1 MSKITSTKPVLIMLY
16 GYPGAG
22 KTHFAR
28 QLSETFQAA
37 HVHGDRIRGEL
48 FTEPRYD
55 KQEDEL
61 VNHLMLYM
69 AEEFLNAGMSV
80 IFDTNATRLAERR
93 ELRNIA
99 RKTKAEPLLIWLQ
112 IDADSSF
119 ARLGRRDRRKTDDKY
134 AAPYT
139 TESFQTHIQKMQ
151 NPRNEDYIVIS
162 GKHTFNTQRSAV
174 IKKLYELGVIAPSN
188 ASAGVVKPGLVN
200 LVPNQ
205 QQGQLQGGRV
215 DASRRNILIR

>member
-1 MSKITSTKPVLIMLY
+1 MLY

-28 QLSETFQAA
+28 QLSEVFSAA

-48 FTEPRYD
+48 FSEPRYD
-55 KQEDEL
+55 KQENEL

-69 AEEFLNAGMSV
+69 TEEFLAADMSV
-80 IFDTNATRLAERR
+80 IFDANASRLTMRR

-99 RKTKAEPLLIWLQ
+99 RKAKTKPLLIWLQ
-112 IDADSSF
+112 TDPDSAF
-119 ARLGRRDRRKTDDKY
+119 ARLSRRDRRRSDDKY
-134 AAPYT
+134 ATPYT
-139 TESFQTHIQKMQ
+139 AESFQTHIQSMQ
-151 NPRNEDYIVIS
+151 NPKNEDYAVIS

-174 IKKLYELGVIAPSN
+174 IKKLYEMGVIGSN
-188 ASAGVVKPGLVN
+188 PTAANVVKPGLVN

-205 QQGQLQGGRV
+205 LNGGRV
-215 DASRRNILIR
+215 DNSRRNILIR

>member
-1 MSKITSTKPVLIMLY
+1 MSKISAHKPVLIMLY

-28 QLSETFQAA
+28 QLSEVFSAA

-48 FTEPRYD
+48 FSEPRYD
-55 KQEDEL
+55 KQENEL

-69 AEEFLNAGMSV
+69 TEEFLAADMSV
-80 IFDTNATRLAERR
+80 IFDANASRLTMRR

-99 RKTKAEPLLIWLQ
+99 RKAKAEPLLIWLQ
-112 IDADSSF
+112 TDPDSAF
-119 ARLGRRDRRKTDDKY
+119 ARLSRRDRRRSDDKY
-134 AAPYT
+134 ATPYT
-139 TESFQTHIQKMQ
+139 AESFQTHIQSMQ
-151 NPRNEDYIVIS
+151 NPKNEDYAVIS

-174 IKKLYELGVIAPSN
+174 IKKLYEMGVIGSN
-188 ASAGVVKPGLVN
+188 PTAANVVKPGLVN

-205 QQGQLQGGRV
+205 LNGGRV
-215 DASRRNILIR
+215 DNSRRNILIR

>member
-28 QLSETFQAA
+28 QLSDTFQAA

-55 KQEDEL
+55 KQENEL

-69 AEEFLNAGMSV
+69 AEEFLSAGMSV
-80 IFDTNATRLAERR
+80 IFDTNASRLAERR

-112 IDADSSF
+112 IDADSSY
-119 ARLGRRDRRKTDDKY
+119 ARLGHRDRRKTDDKY
-134 AAPYT
+134 ATSYT
-139 TESFQTHIQKMQ
+139 PETFQANIQTMQ
-151 NPRNEDYIVIS
+151 NPRNEDYVVIS

-188 ASAGVVKPGLVN
+188 ASVGVVKPGLVN

-205 QQGQLQGGRV
+205 MPAGRV

>member
-1 MSKITSTKPVLIMLY
+1 MSKVTSTKPIFVMMY

-28 QLSETFQAA
+28 QLSETLNAA
-37 HVHGDRIRGEL
+37 HIHGDRIRGEL

-55 KQEDEL
+55 KQENEL

-69 AEEFLNAGMSV
+69 TEEFLNAGVSV
-80 IFDTNATRLAERR
+80 VFDANASRLTQRR

-99 RKTKAEPLLIWLQ
+99 RKTKSQQLLVWLQ
-112 IDADSSF
+112 IDAESAY
-119 ARLGRRDRRKTDDKY
+119 ARLGLRDRRKSDDKY

-139 TESFQTHIQKMQ
+139 RESFTAFIQTMQ
-151 NPRNEDYIVIS
+151 NPKNEDYVVVS
-162 GKHTFNTQRSAV
+162 GKHTYNTQRSAV
-174 IKKLYELGVIAPSN
+174 IKKLYELGAIAIDN
-188 ASAGVVKPGLVN
+188 ASSGVVKPGLVN

-205 QQGQLQGGRV
+205 LRGGRV
-215 DASRRNILIR
+215 DNSRRNILIR

>member
-1 MSKITSTKPVLIMLY
+1 MSKLTSTKPVFIMLY
-16 GYPGAG
+16 GYPGSG

-28 QLSETFQAA
+28 QLSEILNAA

-55 KQEDEL
+55 KQENEL

-69 AEEFLNAGMSV
+69 TEEFLNAGVSV
-80 IFDTNATRLAERR
+80 IFDANASRLAQRR

-99 RKTKAEPLLIWLQ
+99 RKTKAEQLLVWLQ
-112 IDADSSF
+112 IDAESSF
-119 ARLGRRDRRKTDDKY
+119 ARLGTRDRRKSDDKY
-134 AAPYT
+134 AAVYT
-139 TESFQTHIQKMQ
+139 RQSFAKYIQTMQ
-151 NPRNEDYIVIS
+151 NPKNEDYIVVS

-174 IKKLYELGVIAPSN
+174 IKKLYELGVIALDE
-188 ASAGVVKPGLVN
+188 ATTGVVKPGLVN

-205 QQGQLQGGRV
+205 LRGGRV
-215 DASRRNILIR
+215 DNSRRNILIR